1 MYVIVAGAGRTGT
14 QLALLL
20 LAEGYDVRVIEHRP
34 QILSRIHHELPT
46 EVIFQ
51 GNPTDPGVLETA
63 GIQKAQVL
71 AACTASDED
80 NLAICYLA
88 RNLFNIGRTI
98 ARINNPRN
106 AWLFDEKFHVD
117 VALNQSDVMAK
128 MIEEEMSMGDMVT
141 LMKLR
146 RGDFSLV
153 EEKIPV
159 GARAVGIAI
168 KDLPLPAECVIA
180 AVIRHGDLIVP
191 RGLTILEAG
200 DEVLAVTNPD
210 GADDLARLFAPP
222 DRKE

>member
-1 MYVIVAGAGRTGT
+1 MFVIVAGAGRTGT

-20 LAEGYDVRVIEHRP
+20 LAEGYEVRVIEYRP

-51 GNPTDPGVLETA
+51 GNPTDPVVLEMA
-63 GIQKAQVL
+63 GIQNAQVL
-71 AACTASDED
+71 AACTPVDED
-80 NLAICYLA
+80 NLAICYQA
-88 RNLFNIGRTI
+88 RKLFGIGRTI

-153 EEKIPV
+153 EEKIPT
-159 GARAVGIAI
+159 GARAVGVAI
-168 KDLPLPAECVIA
+168 KDLPLPPECVIA
-180 AVIRHGDLIVP
+180 AVIRHEDLIVP
-191 RGLTILEAG
+191 RGATILEAG
-200 DEVLAVTNPD
+200 DEVLAVTNRD
-210 GADDLARLFAPP
+210 GADDLAKLFSIPAVKP
-222 DRKE
+222 